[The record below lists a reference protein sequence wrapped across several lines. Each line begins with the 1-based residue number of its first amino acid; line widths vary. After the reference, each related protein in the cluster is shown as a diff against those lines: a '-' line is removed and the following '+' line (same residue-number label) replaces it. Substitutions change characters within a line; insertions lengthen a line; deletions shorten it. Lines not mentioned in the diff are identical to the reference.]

1 MGVLNISFISVFVLS
16 ENVKVCLSHWG
27 NTFKS
32 TRFYKVLPVLCK
44 KSLKKPSLCVCP
56 CVCCWFLQE
65 ADIAVAPLTL
75 TAKRETAVDMSKPF
89 MQTGLSFILL
99 KDLASDD
106 SQFLSLLN
114 LFSTEMWMGILV
126 AYLLT
131 SICIFFVSR

>member
-1 MGVLNISFISVFVLS
+1 MFVSLLFQCYVLIYVKMQCYPFYIHVSVSNKF
-16 ENVKVCLSHWG
+16 CLYYARSVQR
-27 NTFKS
+27 N
-32 TRFYKVLPVLCK
+32 P
-44 KSLKKPSLCVCP
+44 LCVFM
-56 CVCCWFLQE
+56 CVCSFLQE

-75 TAKRETAVDMSKPF
+75 TAKRETAVDMTKPF
-89 MQTGLSFILL
+89 MQTGLSFILR

-131 SICIFFVSR
+131 SICIFLVSR

>member
-1 MGVLNISFISVFVLS
+1 
-16 ENVKVCLSHWG
+16 
-27 NTFKS
+27 
-32 TRFYKVLPVLCK
+32 
-44 KSLKKPSLCVCP
+44 
-56 CVCCWFLQE
+56 
-65 ADIAVAPLTL
+65 
-75 TAKRETAVDMSKPF
+75 